1 MKHYLVLVD
10 YIDHRWYEAFDNAK
24 DAQQY
29 FNSKCEEDDVVDCM
43 FILAETVQVK

>member
-10 YIDHRWYEAFDNAK
+10 YIDHRWHEAFDNAK

-29 FNSKCEEDDVVDCM
+29 FNSKCEEDDVVDCS
-43 FILAETVQVK
+43 FILAEAVQVK